1 MYTYLGKVIR
11 HMFIK
16 SCRCAFTIRARF
28 EILFV
33 PCYPQHYWNWKQ
45 KEKTKKKKKWQIE
58 IEQQLCLLT
67 KNTSRWTTEVREW
80 RQILFVIKV
89 MKKCVATIYSLLFT
103 CPASQRQSKPNVQI
117 IVCFGIKQKRKHGG
131 KWRKRWKGKGKPR
144 KLFKPLLNW
153 LRFLIKLLVLINW
166 IVE

>member
-45 KEKTKKKKKWQIE
+45 KEKQAKKKKKWQIE
-58 IEQQLCLLT
+58 IVQQLCLLT
-67 KNTSRWTTEVREW
+67 KHTSRRTTEVREW

-117 IVCFGIKQKRKHGG
+117 IVCFGIKQKTKAQKMLKG
-131 KWRKRWKGKGKPR
+131 KGKGKPR
-144 KLFKPLLNW
+144 KLFKPLLIW

>member
-45 KEKTKKKKKWQIE
+45 KEKQAKKKKKWQIE

-67 KNTSRWTTEVREW
+67 KHTSRWTTRVREW
-80 RQILFVIKV
+80 RQILFVIIKV
-89 MKKCVATIYSLLFT
+89 MKKCVATMYSLFFT

-117 IVCFGIKQKRKHGG
+117 IVCFGIKQKRKHKKFWKENEG
-131 KWRKRWKGKGKPR
+131 KEKEKEKESHASSLSLCW
-144 KLFKPLLNW
+144 FD
-153 LRFLIKLLVLINW
+153 
-166 IVE
+166 